1 MKLLPYQKGK
11 KTTNEQSKTN
21 ERSNK
26 QYQLSTFQHQ
36 IREIFFQ
43 NQKKKT
49 SKAPWHLRV
58 RVWQVVNEVG
68 EIIRRFQTPI
78 ETKTG
83 DFSHL
88 LKLWWQSY
96 LVFVVVG
103 VAGRVIQD
111 LLSISFLLTL
121 VVLLWIL
128 CFNTGVNLIQ
138 PWCSQFNEKNKKWN
152 ETTASR
158 SCSRAGIIWCIKK
171 IKLKKRDSL
180 TSSTW

>member
-1 MKLLPYQKGK
+1 M
-11 KTTNEQSKTN
+11 
-21 ERSNK
+21 
-26 QYQLSTFQHQ
+26 
-36 IREIFFQ
+36 
-43 NQKKKT
+43 
-49 SKAPWHLRV
+49 
-58 RVWQVVNEVG
+58 WQVVNEVG

-121 VVLLWIL
+121 VVLL
-128 CFNTGVNLIQ
+128 
-138 PWCSQFNEKNKKWN
+138 
-152 ETTASR
+152 
-158 SCSRAGIIWCIKK
+158 
-171 IKLKKRDSL
+171 
-180 TSSTW
+180 